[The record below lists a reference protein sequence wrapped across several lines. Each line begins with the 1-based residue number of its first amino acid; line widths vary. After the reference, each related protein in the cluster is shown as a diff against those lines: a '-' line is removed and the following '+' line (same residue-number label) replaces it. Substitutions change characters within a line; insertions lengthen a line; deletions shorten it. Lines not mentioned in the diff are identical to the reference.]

1 MKTALLTALAAA
13 ALVGCKPAEPP
24 GPPRYDDVK
33 NIVINGKKLTAREY
47 HKTYCVEPSVKL
59 GSPYCLDAERQA
71 LLDARNETL
80 SGPSSIYKK

>member
-59 GSPYCLDAERQA
+59 GSPYCLDAQQQA
-71 LLDARNETL
+71 SSDAFRETL
-80 SGPSSIYKK
+80 SAPSSVYKK